1 MIRINVTPDNAV
13 IDIENGMAHVIS
25 EVICV
30 RCCRRWLAVRPEGTL
45 LKDMECTGCGK
56 NGGVIETGEEIDDQD

>member
-1 MIRINVTPDNAV
+1 MIRLNVTSDSAV
-13 IDIENGMAHVIS
+13 IGIENGMPHVLS

-45 LKDMECTGCGK
+45 LKDMECPGCRR
-56 NGGVIETGEEIDDQD
+56 NGGVIETGEELAMD